1 MAAVTC
7 RGDFVAEVNG
17 SAEEV
22 IMNPADVDS
31 IIEQIQQLT
40 RQLDTMP
47 DIADA
52 GMALSYLRHL
62 RRRHAAAVPVG

>member
-1 MAAVTC
+1 
-7 RGDFVAEVNG
+7 
-17 SAEEV
+17 
-22 IMNPADVDS
+22 MNTTDVDS

-40 RQLDTMP
+40 RNLETMP

-52 GMALSYLRHL
+52 DMALTYLRHL